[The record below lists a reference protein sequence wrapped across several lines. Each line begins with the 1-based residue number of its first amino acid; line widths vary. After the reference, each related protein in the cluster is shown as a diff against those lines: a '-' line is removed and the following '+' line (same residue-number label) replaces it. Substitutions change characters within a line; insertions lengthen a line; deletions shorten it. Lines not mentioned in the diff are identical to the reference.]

1 MSDEV
6 ETMAYAGEPAWHG
19 LGFKVSNDLS
29 PVQMMEA
36 AKCNWD
42 VIKVPAFAKVDGK
55 KLDIGKSALVRST
68 DNRILDVVSPGWEDV
83 SNLTAFEFFND
94 FVAAGEMQMHT
105 AGSLREG
112 QVVWALAKV
121 NDGFDLFKGKDQ
133 IDLFMLFSNWH
144 KWGNSTSV
152 SMTPIRVVC
161 MNTLNMS
168 LAQSQGSDKIVRVN
182 HSNVFNSDVVKE
194 TLGVS
199 KKKLAQYKECAVHLS
214 KTKASTEDVIEYLT
228 RLFPVHSA
236 YSKKEMS
243 KAAAKCLELVNT
255 QPGAELGQGTFW
267 QAFNAVTYFTD
278 HVAGRTTDTRLSSA
292 WYGTN
297 RRLKMKALKLALEY
311 AG

>member
-1 MSDEV
+1 MSSEV
-6 ETMAYAGEPAWHG
+6 ETMAYAGQLPWHG
-19 LGFKVSNDLS
+19 QGFKVSNDLS

-36 AKCNWD
+36 AKCDWD
-42 VIKVPAFAKVDGK
+42 VIKVPAFAKIDGK
-55 KLDIGKSALVRST
+55 KLDIGKSALIRST
-68 DNRILDVVSPGWEDV
+68 DHRVLDVVSPGWEDV
-83 SNLTAFEFFND
+83 SNQTAFEFFND

-105 AGSLREG
+105 AGSLRDG

-168 LAQSQGSDKIVRVN
+168 LSQSQGSDKIVKVN

-194 TLGVS
+194 TLGIS
-199 KKKLAQYKECAVHLS
+199 KTKLAQYKKYAVHLS
-214 KTKASTEDVIEYLT
+214 KTKAPTESVVEYLT
-228 RLFPVHSA
+228 RLFPVHSVN
-236 YSKKEMS
+236 SKKEMS
-243 KAAAKCLELVNT
+243 KAAAKCLELVDT
-255 QPGAELGQGTFW
+255 QPGAELGRGSW
-267 QAFNAVTYFTD
+267 WAIYNSVTYFTD
-278 HVAGRTTDTRLSSA
+278 HVAGRSTDTRLASS

-297 RRLKMKALKLALEY
+297 RRLKLNALKLAVEY